1 MKDFS
6 TVLLINMLRAT
17 VDHVQHSP
25 EIDQASPGVK
35 DLKRTLLEQILRL
48 LASEP
53 ELARLATEER
63 PQEACGGI
71 PR

>member
-6 TVLLINMLRAT
+6 SVLLINILRAT
-17 VDHVQHSP
+17 VDHVQQSP

-48 LASEP
+48 AAREP
-53 ELARLATEER
+53 ELARLATPES
-63 PQEACGGI
+63 PQGAHSGI
-71 PR
+71 Q